1 MQAEEDQGRCK
12 PDVRTCHASPAE
24 DRLQCDEIHPS
35 CFNCTRHGVLCS
47 FASDDSPPVTVWSP
61 SKGATRSPGHAS
73 PAAGSPST
81 EHAGSQTG
89 SVSQSRLPG
98 SLDGLGQSWTCDLE
112 LMHHYCTVTSNTLA
126 HHEGARH
133 VWRTV
138 FPQEGYTHEYIMH
151 GVLSL
156 AALHKASLI
165 PSRRK
170 TYLTRAAHH
179 YSIGQESFTALLQD
193 VTSTNWRPVFCFAT
207 VVIAYVLCLPAQ
219 SGADSAATTPVSK
232 TLQLFSV
239 TKGIKAV
246 LLPFIPQLNHTSLAP
261 LVDSVWLISL
271 DPPPDSYVIIALPLK
286 RQPLQILKSTQQ
298 TLAPVF
304 APSRRRV

>member
-1 MQAEEDQGRCK
+1 MYAKRNDLPGSR
-12 PDVRTCHASPAE
+12 AE

-47 FASDDSPPVTVWSP
+47 FASDDSPPVTIWSP
-61 SKGATRSPGHAS
+61 SKDSPHKPGQAS
-73 PAAGSPST
+73 PAAGSRST
-81 EHAGSQTG
+81 EHVDSHTG
-89 SVSQSRLPG
+89 SVSQSRLPS
-98 SLDGLGQSWTCDLE
+98 SLDGLGQSWTLDLE

-138 FPQEGYTHEYIMH
+138 FPQEGYSHEYIMH

-156 AALHKASLI
+156 AALHKAFLI
-165 PSRRK
+165 PGRRK

-179 YSIGQESFTALLQD
+179 YSIGQESFTVLLQD
-193 VTSTNWRPVFCFAT
+193 VTSSNWRPVFCFAT
-207 VVIAYVLCLPAQ
+207 IVIAYVLCLPAQ
-219 SGADSAATTPVSK
+219 SGTDSAATTPVSK

-271 DPPPDSYVIIALPLK
+271 DPPPDSYV
-286 RQPLQILKSTQQ
+286 
-298 TLAPVF
+298 TLHCH
-304 APSRRRV
+304 